1 MHTNNVSYV
10 TVHSLIKFHS
20 LIKLHFF
27 QQHASQCTGTPI
39 MAVLSCRA
47 RNTTNCIPEP
57 ANLEF
62 GDLGILRTSCS
73 TWEIHLFSAEVRKA
87 GLEAYRMASLWKTAP
102 KTAVCRQKI
111 YIPRTAPPHFCS
123 EE

>member
-10 TVHSLIKFHS
+10 TVHS

-57 ANLEF
+57 ANLGF
-62 GDLGILRTSCS
+62 WDFARIVQHLGNTP
-73 TWEIHLFSAEVRKA
+73 V
-87 GLEAYRMASLWKTAP
+87 
-102 KTAVCRQKI
+102 
-111 YIPRTAPPHFCS
+111 
-123 EE
+123 